1 MRRVL
6 FLALL
11 ALACSKEGTSK
22 APPAASDKPATPP
35 GSAPAAAAAPAVQSK
50 LVAEGTPA
58 PAFEAQA
65 LDATGATVNVK
76 LADYAG
82 KPVVLYFYPKDDTPG
97 CTAEAQAF
105 TAERAKFDEVGAQ
118 ILGVSLDTV
127 ESHQAFADKYD
138 LSIPLVA
145 DPGGKIASAYGV
157 DTSRG
162 VAKRTTFVIGP
173 DGKIFRVF
181 PDVRVAGHE
190 TEVLDAVKKSVGKG

>member
-22 APPAASDKPATPP
+22 APAPASDKPAMAT
-35 GSAPAAAAAPAVQSK
+35 APAAAAAAPEHK
-50 LVAEGTPA
+50 LAREGTAA

-65 LDATGATVNVK
+65 LDATGQTVNVK

-127 ESHQAFADKYD
+127 ESHKAFAEKYD

-145 DPGGKIASAYGV
+145 DPGGAIATSYGV

-190 TEVLDAVKKSVGKG
+190 TEVLDAVKKSAGKG